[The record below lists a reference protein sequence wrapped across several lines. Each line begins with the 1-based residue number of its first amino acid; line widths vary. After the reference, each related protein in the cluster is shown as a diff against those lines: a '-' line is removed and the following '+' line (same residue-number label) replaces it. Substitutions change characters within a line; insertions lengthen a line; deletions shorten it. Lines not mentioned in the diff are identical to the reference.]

1 MSQLLDACAPI
12 QNVQIRG
19 NVTYSRIHKKI
30 EGEELQAQN
39 EKRKARGNNMLINS
53 PYYILVI
60 ENATIINAQQL
71 PPEVVNYFNSKIKSY
86 QNPDGTFTNRY
97 YAMSKSKFE
106 PIVAYSNEAGADMAN
121 GTDIK
126 LRGELESGMNVTI
139 GACIYKA
146 SIGKGVGF
154 DYVLLNEPIKYY
166 NGSGATAAITAALA
180 SQGIVYKNESIEPD
194 DDADTSTPYGD
205 EVLPF
210 STPVGTPTPIQT
222 APAPAQIPT
231 VPPASQTPVQ
241 AAPNYGAPAT
251 AVPQGMPVPSV
262 PAPATPPQQTA
273 VPPTMPNVQ
282 IPPQV
287 PTQQPTSG
295 IQYNPLQYGNPPQQ

>member
-1 MSQLLDACAPI
+1 MSQLLDACSPI

-39 EKRKARGNNMLINS
+39 EKRKARGNSMLINS

-121 GTDIK
+121 GSDIK

-154 DYVLLNEPIKYY
+154 DYVLLNEPIRYY

-180 SQGIVYKNESIEPD
+180 SQGIVYKNESVEPE
-194 DDADTSTPYGD
+194 DDADTTTPYGED
-205 EVLPF
+205 NVAY
-210 STPVGTPTPIQT
+210 GAPTGI
-222 APAPAQIPT
+222 APAQIPT
-231 VPPASQTPVQ
+231 AQPTPA
-241 AAPNYGAPAT
+241 YGAPVQT
-251 AVPQGMPVPSV
+251 VPQGMPVPTV
-262 PAPATPPQQTA
+262 PPQQA
-273 VPPTMPNVQ
+273 VVPPTVPNVQ

-287 PTQQPTSG
+287 PTQPAQPTQPTQGG
-295 IQYNPLQYGNPPQQ
+295 IQYNPLQYGPQ